1 MEIALCRQMAD
12 DDRFSLAG
20 KRDNLS
26 TAILVAK
33 ESRAIFSIF
42 EADIEIATL
51 KRCITDC
58 EDLLRQLMPAYN
70 GGKGGSSMTA
80 RAYWLDLNCD
90 EDSDNEK

>member
-1 MEIALCRQMAD
+1 MAD
-12 DDRFSLAG
+12 DDRFSLAD

-33 ESRAIFSIF
+33 ES
-42 EADIEIATL
+42 
-51 KRCITDC
+51 